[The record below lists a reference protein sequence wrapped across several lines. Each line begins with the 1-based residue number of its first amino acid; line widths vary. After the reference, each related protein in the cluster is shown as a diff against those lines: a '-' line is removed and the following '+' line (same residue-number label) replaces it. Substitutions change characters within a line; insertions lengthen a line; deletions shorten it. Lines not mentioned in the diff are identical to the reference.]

1 MIDRLFSAPMD
12 EPSRLV
18 GFSGNRID
26 RLSENRDEE
35 ALALALAA
43 SDARVL
49 VSRSGRLVLKA
60 NGAGFSAWFGVGE
73 SAVAG
78 ARLEHAVLLGWD
90 SGVPVLAAPG
100 GIEPDDLPDG
110 LKAIDHRSVYVQ
122 GLLDE
127 ATLGAL
133 AQGAALLA
141 WNAANRFC
149 GRCGAATEIR
159 IGGYKRACTG
169 CGAESFPRTDPVAI
183 MLAVTRE
190 KCLLGRSPH
199 FPPGMYSCLAGF
211 IEPGETIEDAVRREI
226 FEESGI
232 RIGRVAYHASQPWP
246 FPHSLMIG
254 CFGEAMTDEIDAD
267 REELEDC
274 RWFSRAEV
282 LKVIAGTHEDG
293 VTMPPKGA
301 IAAHLIRAWAQEG

>member
-1 MIDRLFSAPMD
+1 MIETLFSATSE
-12 EPSRLV
+12 EPSSLV
-18 GFSGNRID
+18 GFAGNRLD
-26 RLSENRDEE
+26 RLSENRGEN
-35 ALALALAA
+35 ALETALAA
-43 SDARVL
+43 PDARIL
-49 VSRSGRLVLKA
+49 VSRGGRVVLKV
-60 NGAGFSAWFGVGE
+60 NGAGFEPWFGVAE

-100 GIEPDDLPDG
+100 GIEPDDLPEG

-141 WNAANRFC
+141 WNRANRFC
-149 GRCGAATEIR
+149 GRCGAKTEMR

-183 MLAVTRE
+183 MLAVTRDR
-190 KCLLGRSPH
+190 CLLGRSPH

-211 IEPGETIEDAVRREI
+211 IEPGETIEDAVRRET

-254 CFGEAMTDEIDAD
+254 CFGEALSEDIDAD

-274 RWFSRAEV
+274 RWFSRDEV
-282 LKVIAGTHEDG
+282 LKIIAGDHPDG
-293 VTMPPKGA
+293 ILMPPPGA
-301 IAAHLIRAWAQEG
+301 IAAHLVRAWAAEG